1 MEKRILTCF
10 FIMCFFYLS
19 FPKDIF
25 GQQSPTLA
33 EEVFEEY
40 KETFKNPDIQ
50 KFFPPVLRAFKN
62 ENYQNILNS
71 DIINRFVIVP
81 NSLRSVYQDGDNSII
96 ELLTTDTKFRELFQN
111 PDFHNVL
118 QDTTAIDQLAE
129 LIENIQIPTEI
140 VKFSENSQS
149 GTPGSLLKPFI
160 VVVKDQNDIPI
171 EGISV
176 TFSLISGDGKLS
188 DSTPTTDS
196 NGQASTTFTLGQTP
210 VSLIEASVEGV
221 KPVIFIATAV
231 VSEEPTFYLTISPEK
246 DFFVVG
252 EELTV
257 ELKIAN
263 AENINPKST
272 KKEDD
277 YFYYKATLQYDP
289 DALMPDAL
297 EYIDGKQ
304 FTSYTLDYTVVEEEP
319 KIIFCFPGNSDDSGG
334 ENTSTKSA
342 TITINNIINKNKIYI
357 NDIPNERILAK
368 LTFRVRAPHKTT
380 ILTLSDVS
388 LRNHSNGKRE
398 FYVRPNK
405 TVQTLGSAD
414 VNGDGE
420 INILDIVL
428 VASEFGKNLEDLSV
442 PAADVNGDS
451 VVNILDL
458 VLVGGSIEHTTSAPS
473 IYDMEKFNVSAKD
486 VRTWLTQAKAI
497 NSDIPETTKAHPAYQ
512 RGIAVLEN
520 LLSTLTQEAAAP
532 QKTALLLNYPNP
544 FNPETWIPYQLA
556 EATDVT
562 VTIHSMNG
570 SLIRTL
576 SLGHQSAGLYRSKSR
591 AAYWDGKNEF
601 GEQVASGL
609 YFYTLTAGKFSATGK
624 MLIRK

>member
-1 MEKRILTCF
+1 MEKRILTCY

-81 NSLRSVYQDGDNSII
+81 NSLRSVYQDVDNSII

-118 QDTTAIDQLAE
+118 QDTTAIEQLAI
-129 LIENIQIPTEI
+129 LIENLQIPAVL
-140 VKFSENSQS
+140 VKFSEDSQS
-149 GTPGSLLKPFI
+149 GTPGSLLEPFI

-176 TFSLISGDGKLS
+176 TFRLIRGDDGKLS
-188 DSTPTTDS
+188 DSTPTDS

-210 VSLIEASVEGV
+210 GTSLIKASVEGV
-221 KPVIFIATAV
+221 KPVIFIATATV
-231 VSEEPTFYLTISPEK
+231 GSEEPTLYLTISPEK
-246 DFFVVG
+246 NFFVVG

-277 YFYYKATLQYDP
+277 YFFYKATLQYDP

-342 TITINNIINKNKIYI
+342 TITINNIINKNEIYI

-368 LTFRVRAPHKTT
+368 LTFKVRAPHKTT

-388 LRNHSNGKRE
+388 LRNHLNTKRE
-398 FYVRPNK
+398 LYVRPDK

-414 VNGDGE
+414 VNGDRVT
-420 INILDIVL
+420 NILDL
-428 VASEFGKNLEDLSV
+428 TAVAFAFDTSDPSK
-442 PAADVNGDS
+442 DVNGDGI
-451 VVNILDL
+451 VNILDL
-458 VLVGGSIEHTTSAPS
+458 VAVAFAFGNTGSAPS
-473 IYDMEKFNVSAKD
+473 IHDMEQFNVSAKD
-486 VRTWLTQAKAI
+486 VQTWLTQAKAFNPNI
-497 NSDIPETTKAHPAYQ
+497 SETTKTHPIYQ

-520 LLSTLTQEAAAP
+520 LLATLTQMETVP
-532 QKTALLLNYPNP
+532 HKTALLLNYPNP

-562 VTIHSMNG
+562 VTIYSMKG
-570 SLIRTL
+570 TLIRTL
-576 SLGHQSAGLYRSKSR
+576 SLGHQSAGLYRNKSR